1 MKDQGKQDSICINL
15 FLTGNQKGFDRL
27 YKKYEK
33 PLFSYIFKY
42 THNRQTAED
51 IFQKTWFKVIRG
63 LKNYTEKGS
72 FGSWLFGIA
81 HNNCIDHYR
90 KQAKKEMDDNISEE
104 GMDSLKNEN
113 AENPENQFIKQEGIN
128 RLKRAIQT
136 LPNEQ
141 KQVVLLRLYADLTF
155 KEIAEKCEC
164 SLNTVLGRMHYAV
177 GNLKKIVNKERWE
190 DLENDVL

>member
-1 MKDQGKQDSICINL
+1 MKDQGKQDSIFINL

-33 PLFSYIFKY
+33 PLFSYILKY
-42 THNRQTAED
+42 THNRETAED

-81 HNNCIDHYR
+81 HNNCIDYYR
-90 KQAKKEMDDNISEE
+90 KQSKKEIDENISEK
-104 GMDSLKNEN
+104 GMDSLEN
-113 AENPENQFIKQEGIN
+113 TITQNPESQFLKQEGVI
-128 RLKRAIQT
+128 RLKNAIQA
-136 LPNEQ
+136 LPDEQ

-155 KEIAEKCEC
+155 KEIAERCEC

-177 GNLKKIVNKERWE
+177 GKLKKIVSKEWGG
-190 DLENDVL
+190 LEK

>member
-1 MKDQGKQDSICINL
+1 MKDQGKQDSIWINL

-33 PLFSYIFKY
+33 PLFTYILKY
-42 THNRQTAED
+42 THNRETAED

-81 HNNCIDHYR
+81 HNNCIDYYR
-90 KQAKKEMDDNISEE
+90 KRSKKEIDDNISEK
-104 GMDSLKNEN
+104 GMDSLEN
-113 AENPENQFIKQEGIN
+113 DIALDPENQFIKQEGVI
-128 RLKRAIQT
+128 RLKKAIQA
-136 LPNEQ
+136 LPDEQ

-155 KEIAEKCEC
+155 KEIAERCEC

-177 GNLKKIVNKERWE
+177 GNLKKNVSKE
-190 DLENDVL
+190 